1 MYTYMYAYM
10 YIANVCIYNL
20 MMFIGV
26 LFVNSKK
33 CGLGIGYINTI
44 YSNEQVWTIA
54 RYNNKTE
61 FYNLI

>member
-33 CGLGIGYINTI
+33 CRLGIGYINTI
-44 YSNEQVWTIA
+44 YSNKQVWTIA

-61 FYNLI
+61 F

>member
-1 MYTYMYAYM
+1 MH
-10 YIANVCIYNL
+10 IQLNDVH
-20 MMFIGV
+20 GV